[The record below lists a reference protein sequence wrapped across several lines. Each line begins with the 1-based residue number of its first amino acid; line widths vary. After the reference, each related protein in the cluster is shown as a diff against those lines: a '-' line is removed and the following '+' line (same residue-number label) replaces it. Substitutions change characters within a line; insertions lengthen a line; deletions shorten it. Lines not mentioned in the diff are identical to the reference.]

1 MSKGKSFWDEAAERW
16 PSSVVARTEIG
27 KFTGGAMSEKYIA
40 NLDSLG
46 EGPSVRLRTGRKVL
60 YPVIP
65 LTQWLSERS
74 KEVFSKRRAGVDY
87 D

>member
-1 MSKGKSFWDEAAERW
+1 MSKGKSIWDEAAERW

-46 EGPSVRLRTGRKVL
+46 EGPSVRLKTGRKVL

-65 LTQWLSERS
+65 LTQWLVGRS
-74 KEVFSKRRAGVDY
+74 SVISSKRKAGGDH

>member
-16 PSSVVARTEIG
+16 PSFVVVRTEIG
-27 KFTGGAMSEKYIA
+27 KFTCVAMSEKYIA

-65 LTQWLSERS
+65 LPQWLSDHS
-74 KEVFSKRRAGVDY
+74 KVVFLKRRAGVDY